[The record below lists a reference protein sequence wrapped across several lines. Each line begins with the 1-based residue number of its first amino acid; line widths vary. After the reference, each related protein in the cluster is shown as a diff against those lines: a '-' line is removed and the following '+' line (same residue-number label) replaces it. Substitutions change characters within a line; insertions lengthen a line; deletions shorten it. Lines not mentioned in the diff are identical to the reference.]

1 MSAAFDTVDNEI
13 LLNRLNVRYGIEDCA
28 LKWIKS
34 YLEKRTC
41 SVVIN
46 QVRSDERP
54 LKHGVPQG
62 SVLGLLLFTMYLGPI
77 SDILE
82 KHNMRYH
89 LYADDIQ
96 IYTTYNVN
104 LNDDSS
110 DLLYKKSQIE
120 LCVEEVQEI

>member
-1 MSAAFDTVDNEI
+1 MKDEFQLEIDNNKGIMLVLLDMSAAFDTVDHEI

-62 SVLGLLLFTMYLGPI
+62 SVLGPLLFTQG
-77 SDILE
+77 
-82 KHNMRYH
+82 MRKM
-89 LYADDIQ
+89 AS
-96 IYTTYNVN
+96 T
-104 LNDDSS
+104 
-110 DLLYKKSQIE
+110 
-120 LCVEEVQEI
+120 